1 MSFLPVKEQMEL
13 IRRGVDELIPEQ
25 DLIQKLEQSRETDTP
40 LTIKLGCDP
49 SRPDLHIGHGV
60 VLRKLRHF
68 QDLGHTAVLV
78 IGDFTAMI
86 GDPSGRNKTRPQLT
100 LEEARSN
107 AVSYVDQS
115 KVILDINSLI
125 IKYNSDWLN
134 KMNFNEVVKL
144 ASSYTVARMLERDDF
159 TKRFQAEV
167 PISIHEF
174 LYPLAQAQDSV
185 ELNADVELG
194 GTDQKFNLLVG
205 RDLQKDNGQV
215 PQCIITTPLLEG
227 TDGVE
232 KMSKSYGNDIGLQDP
247 PEEMYWKILSISDDD
262 IEKWFVLGAD
272 ADDAVMETVRKRLN
286 DPSVNPMEVKR
297 DLARAVVALYYDNK
311 IAQQAEQHFNTVV
324 VNKGVPDEIPEFKL
338 QNEDLIVNVIFGSG
352 LLKSKGEA
360 RRMIKQS
367 AVKLDGVIVDDIQ
380 ATISPIGE
388 QILKVGKRRFLK
400 VIEWPEN
407 FMDFSLERSFFLYPV

>member
-107 AVSYVDQS
+107 AESYVKQS

-167 PISIHEF
+167 PISIHEL

-232 KMSKSYGNDIGLQDP
+232 KMSKSYGNDIGLQDL
-247 PEEMYWKILSISDDD
+247 PEEMYGKTLSISDDD

-286 DPSVNPMEVKR
+286 DPLVNPMEVKR

-380 ATISPIGE
+380 ATVSPKGE

-400 VIEWPEN
+400 VIE
-407 FMDFSLERSFFLYPV
+407 